1 MDTQLLLN
9 LVGYYG
15 IVGEE
20 PGLVSIEKSSL
31 IVVSSFFRGKCGCG
45 RSIMFYVARQMVCS
59 SEFRTLICCALMK

>member
-15 IVGEE
+15 IVA
-20 PGLVSIEKSSL
+20 GLVSIEKSSL
-31 IVVSSFFRGKCGCG
+31 IVVSSFFGSKCGCG

-59 SEFRTLICCALMK
+59 SEFCTLICCALMK